1 MKRGAGQIRHDTT
14 LIFFSEGEL
23 TMEQRNVTVLQ
34 GVDGRIILVLALVGG
49 VQVIKWI
56 DCLVNKK
63 RVKAD
68 I

>member
-1 MKRGAGQIRHDTT
+1 
-14 LIFFSEGEL
+14 
-23 TMEQRNVTVLQ
+23 MEQRNVTVLQ